1 MSASIT
7 GWPLF
12 YLAVAVNQLA
22 VAFSL
27 VVFTS
32 DQTKHWLCY
41 KLSHAGKFVFI
52 FGMNNVKKK
61 KKAIYIYNLKFS
73 DLHLLIFLKVS
84 VKKSRSSELF
94 ELMLLTPIKK

>member
-1 MSASIT
+1 MASIT

-27 VVFTS
+27 IVFTS

-73 DLHLLIFLKVS
+73 DLHLLIFFKGLSEK
-84 VKKSRSSELF
+84 VKKFRTF
-94 ELMLLTPIKK
+94 

>member
-22 VAFSL
+22 VAFS
-27 VVFTS
+27 VIVFTS

-41 KLSHAGKFVFI
+41 KLSHAGRFVFI
-52 FGMNNVKKK
+52 FGMNNVKK

-73 DLHLLIFLKVS
+73 DLHLFIFLKVS

>member
-22 VAFSL
+22 VAFS
-27 VVFTS
+27 VIVFTS

-41 KLSHAGKFVFI
+41 KLSHAGRFVFI
-52 FGMNNVKKK
+52 FGMNNVKK

>member
-27 VVFTS
+27 IVFTS
-32 DQTKHWLCY
+32 DQTKNWLCY
-41 KLSHAGKFVFI
+41 KLSHAGRFVFI

-61 KKAIYIYNLKFS
+61 EAIYIYNLKFS